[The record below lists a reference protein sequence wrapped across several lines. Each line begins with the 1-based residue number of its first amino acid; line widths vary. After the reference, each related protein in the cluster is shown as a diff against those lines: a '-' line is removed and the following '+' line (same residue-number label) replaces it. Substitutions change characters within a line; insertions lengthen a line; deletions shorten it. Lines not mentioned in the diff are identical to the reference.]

1 MTGKQGAG
9 AGSEFVTVAQAG
21 MVRGPGAGSVVR
33 DKFRSVTSLPTFIKT
48 PVNLAS
54 FPGDSRHRE
63 AVREANISF
72 KHKY

>member
-1 MTGKQGAG
+1 MPGHQGAG
-9 AGSEFVTVAQAG
+9 AGSEFVTVAGAG
-21 MVRGPGAGSVVR
+21 MVTGGPGAGSVVR

-48 PVNLAS
+48 PVSLAS

-72 KHKY
+72 KHK